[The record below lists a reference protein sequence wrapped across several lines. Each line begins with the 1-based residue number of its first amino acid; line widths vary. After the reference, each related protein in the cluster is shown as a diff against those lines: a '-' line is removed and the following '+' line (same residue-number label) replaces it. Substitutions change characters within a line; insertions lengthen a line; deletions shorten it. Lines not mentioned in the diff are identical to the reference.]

1 MEELATIMGNVARLL
16 AIVGGGLSA
25 VAVCYAGIMWMTA
38 SGDPNKMGQA
48 RMALMGAVGGLVIVG
63 IAFIVPRIISQA
75 VIEPVGGVSLESD
88 VGLDCDRVLRNQLIF
103 QRGASTEA
111 KMNVVI
117 RQIQAQRNECSSETW
132 NPEVNDDT
140 SFGVKA
146 VAGVGGAAG
155 TPAQQGCFT
164 DAAASASATARI
176 GDTEIPRSLRDAN
189 VAAGQVRSGSGRD
202 SSNNI
207 IVYWDGSAAKRPSD
221 GAICWL
227 YVSRLRVWDENY

>member
-75 VIEPVGGVSLESD
+75 VIEPVGGVSLQSD

-103 QRGASTEA
+103 QRGASTAA

-117 RQIQAQRNECSSETW
+117 RQIQAQRDECSSETW
-132 NPEVNDDT
+132 NPKVDDAT
-140 SFGVKA
+140 SFGVVAKA
-146 VAGVGGAAG
+146 ATATDPAVEAA
-155 TPAQQGCFT
+155 QGCFT
-164 DAAASASATARI
+164 NPEGSKTEQI

-189 VAAGQVRSGSGRD
+189 AADGQVRTGSGRD
-202 SSNNI
+202 SSNNMI
-207 IVYWDGSAAKRPSD
+207 IYWSGSSAKRPSD

>member
-75 VIEPVGGVSLESD
+75 VIEPVGGVSLQSD

-103 QRGASTEA
+103 QRGASTAA

-117 RQIQAQRNECSSETW
+117 RQIQAQRDECTSESWDPT
-132 NPEVNDDT
+132 VND
-140 SFGVKA
+140 A
-146 VAGVGGAAG
+146 VTGGAA
-155 TPAQQGCFT
+155 AANKCF
-164 DAAASASATARI
+164 AAVPSATA
-176 GDTEIPRSLRDAN
+176 P
-189 VAAGQVRSGSGRD
+189 GQGWGYSD
-202 SSNNI
+202 SSHF
-207 IVYWDGSAAKRPSD
+207 AQ
-221 GAICWL
+221 
-227 YVSRLRVWDENY
+227 